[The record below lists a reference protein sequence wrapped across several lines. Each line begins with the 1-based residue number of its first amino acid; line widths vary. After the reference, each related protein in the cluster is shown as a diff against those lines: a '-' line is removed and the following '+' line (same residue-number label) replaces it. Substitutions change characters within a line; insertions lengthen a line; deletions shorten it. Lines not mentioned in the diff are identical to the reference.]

1 MEIITDLEKLQVAAE
16 PLEFLTDK
24 GIEKDEGLE
33 IISKLKAFLEEN
45 KTVVNI
51 AAPQIGINK
60 RIFCMRFQDTIK
72 TFINPII
79 TKKAKYVIQPETFS
93 SMPGKEILITRPEE
107 ITVVYYT
114 DEFKYEENKLLGIA
128 ARVFEQSCQ
137 LLDGVTPDHLGLVS
151 NIEEDGTLWDL
162 TEEEMTQVKEI
173 YKQYI
178 ETKLKGTEQ
187 FLKDNPD
194 LEKQYKELQF
204 TEKVINGD
212 AAIVGKGRSQ
222 KAQGAAALSL
232 KKAEQANNAYQNA
245 QRIKVANKARKY
257 KGKRK

>member
-1 MEIITDLEKLQVAAE
+1 MEIITELEKLQVAAE
-16 PLEFLTDK
+16 PLEFLTDN

-33 IISKLKAFLEEN
+33 IINKLKAFLEEN
-45 KTVVNI
+45 KAVVNI

-79 TKKAKYVIQPETFS
+79 TKKAKHTIQPETFI
-93 SMPGKEILITRPEE
+93 SMPGKEILITRPNEL
-107 ITVVYYT
+107 TVVYYT

-137 LLDGVTPDHLGLVS
+137 LLDGITPDYLGLVS
-151 NIEEDGTLWDL
+151 DIEEDGSLWDL
-162 TEEEMTQVKEI
+162 TDDEMSQVKEI

-194 LEKQYKELQF
+194 LEKEYKQLQF

-212 AAIVGKGRSQ
+212 AAIVGKNVSSQ
-222 KAQGAAALSL
+222 AQGVAALSI
-232 KKAEQANNAYQNA
+232 KKANQATIA
-245 QRIKVANKARKY
+245 ANRAERNLFI
-257 KGKRK
+257 KRKKK